1 MPPKKA
7 TAQTGKVL
15 VDGVAV
21 PYSVDLKS
29 RLVVVGTGVV
39 SNSERDTFRQKA
51 SPMLEQQI
59 KDRPRFAAILAAAR
73 SPDAAATVASQPSP
87 HSREL
92 DALLATMPP
101 PGPPKHL
108 LAVAAAASVDEHGN
122 ELDEHGN
129 WLCSR
134 CHGPTCAACELCSC
148 LLQHDAGIALC
159 GGCNVP
165 YCNLPCSRRG
175 DCREEGNETHQ
186 KHYDYGCF
194 TDTGSGCQDC
204 NAPLG
209 LGCQCA
215 CCKRLGPPICAD
227 CTPAGP
233 CNHCWEQW
241 EYLEENGF
249 GVCATSKYGAWRE
262 HWHAWCSKTC
272 SVNMG
277 TLPVQLMRQA

>member
-7 TAQTGKVL
+7 TAQTGTVT

-21 PYSVDLKS
+21 PYSVDPKS
-29 RLVVVGTGVV
+29 KLVVVGTGVV
-39 SNSERDTFRQKA
+39 SNNARDTFRQKELPA
-51 SPMLEQQI
+51 LEQQI
-59 KDRPRFAAILAAAR
+59 KQRPKFAAILAAAL
-73 SPDAAATVASQPSP
+73 STADGQSASAAASQ
-87 HSREL
+87 SREL
-92 DALLATMPP
+92 GALLTCMPP
-101 PGPPKHL
+101 QPSQQSAPSSTISSS
-108 LAVAAAASVDEHGN
+108 AASVDKHGN
-122 ELDEHGN
+122 P
-129 WLCSR
+129 LCSR
-134 CHGPTCAACELCSC
+134 CRGLVCAACELCSC
-148 LLQHDAGIALC
+148 LLWHD
-159 GGCNVP
+159 GGVAQCDGCSVA
-165 YCNLPCSRRG
+165 YCDVPCSRRG

-194 TDTGSGCQDC
+194 TDTGIGCHDC

-227 CTPAGP
+227 CTPAGS

-249 GVCATSKYGAWRE
+249 RACATSKYGAWRE

-277 TLPVQLMRQA
+277 TLPVQLMRQT